1 MKPLTKKYIFECKL
15 KGIPVDLRDVSTRSE
30 WKKALNLLVDAGI
43 FRFDE
48 SSIDRP
54 AGIRYDILYP
64 IMGHFTEHENLP
76 YHEKTMVPGEMMSI
90 PHDILCRK

>member
-1 MKPLTKKYIFECKL
+1 MRQITKKYIFECKL
-15 KGIPVDLRDVSTRSE
+15 KGVSIDLRNLSTRND

-43 FRFDE
+43 LRFDE

-76 YHEKTMVPGEMMSI
+76 YFEKTMVPGEMMSM
-90 PHDILCRK
+90 PREML